1 MSWGLSKIMLYEKK
15 GARWMD
21 KGSCCACGGSIK
33 PGKNVLIEY
42 LYLDL
47 NSCYRCIGT
56 EEELDKVVSILNPA
70 LELAGYILEYRKIE
84 ILNKELAE
92 KHQFLSSPT
101 IRVNGEDICQSVAE
115 NNCGCCG
122 EISGTDVDC
131 RIFEYNGGT
140 YEVAPKE
147 MLAEA
152 ILKEGFGITR
162 DSDNCSEYRLPAN
175 LKAFFDGKILKDHGN
190 CSGGSGCC

>member
-1 MSWGLSKIMLYEKK
+1 MNKV
-15 GARWMD
+15 
-21 KGSCCACGGSIK
+21 SCCSCNSSTK
-33 PGKNVLIEY
+33 SEKRVLIEY

-47 NSCYRCIGT
+47 NTCDRCIGT
-56 EEELDKVVSILNPA
+56 EQELEMVVSTLSPA
-70 LELAGYILEYRKIE
+70 LNLAGYTVEYRKIE
-84 ILNKELAE
+84 IISEEVAE
-92 KHQFLSSPT
+92 KHKFLSSPT
-101 IRVNGEDICQSVAE
+101 IRVNGKDICQFVVE

-152 ILKEGFGITR
+152 IFKGLFGMTE
-162 DSDNCSEYRLPAN
+162 DNRVCSEYRLPGN
-175 LKAFFDGKILKDHGN
+175 LKTFFVGKSLK
-190 CSGGSGCC
+190 

>member
-1 MSWGLSKIMLYEKK
+1 
-15 GARWMD
+15 MD
-21 KGSCCACGGSIK
+21 KVSCCACDSSTKSEKG
-33 PGKNVLIEY
+33 VLIEY

-47 NSCYRCIGT
+47 NTCDRCIGT
-56 EEELDKVVSILNPA
+56 EQELDMVVSTLSPA
-70 LELAGYILEYRKIE
+70 LNLAGYTVEYRKIE
-84 ILNKELAE
+84 IISEEVAE
-92 KHQFLSSPT
+92 KHKFLSSPT
-101 IRVNGEDICQSVAE
+101 VRVNGEDVCQSIVE

-152 ILKEGFGITR
+152 ILKEVFGRGEGT
-162 DSDNCSEYRLPAN
+162 DACSEYRLPGN
-175 LKAFFDGKILKDHGN
+175 LKTFFDGKSLK
-190 CSGGSGCC
+190 